1 LFTLRFQGD
10 CSLPIG
16 ELMKKKILTLSDHP
30 LSPSGVGTQTKYVI
44 EALLKTGEYQIIS
57 LAGAIKHANYQ
68 PVKTEQFGDDWI
80 IHPVDGYGSQD
91 LVRSILRT
99 EKIDMVWIMT
109 DPRFW
114 GWLWEIDDEIRAL
127 CPLVYYHVWDNYPY
141 PKFNRRHYL
150 SNDAIATISKVTDD
164 IVKTVAPE
172 VDSLYIPHAVRDDVF
187 FPMSDGDN
195 KKSKSLTL
203 SQVGAEDKFIFF
215 WNNRNARR
223 KQSGSLLFWYN
234 ELLERIGRDKT
245 CLIMHTD
252 VKDFNGQDLQAI
264 VEELGLV
271 SGEVMF
277 STSKLPSEDLAKMY
291 NMADCTINVSDAE
304 GFGLA
309 TLESLSCGT
318 PIIATMT
325 GGLQEQV
332 TDGKNFFGVGLE
344 PASKAIIG
352 SQEIPW
358 IYEDRLSGKEVVNAM
373 QFMVELPKKELKK
386 LGKLGREHVLNNY
399 SFENFEKT
407 WVKFVADT
415 MKKHGSWADRKEYKN
430 WTLEEIS

>member
-1 LFTLRFQGD
+1 
-10 CSLPIG
+10 
-16 ELMKKKILTLSDHP
+16 MKKKILTLSDHP

-44 EALLKTGEYQIIS
+44 EALLKTGNYQVVS

-68 PVKTEQFGDDWI
+68 PVKTEQYGDDWV
-80 IHPVDGYGSQD
+80 IHPVDGYGTPD
-91 LVRSILRT
+91 LVRSIIRT

-114 GWLWEIDDEIRAL
+114 GWIWEMDDEIRGV

-141 PKFNRRHYL
+141 PTFNRKHYL

-172 VDSLYIPHAVRDDVF
+172 VESVYIPHAVDSEIFKPVDEKIISDYKRD
-187 FPMSDGDN
+187 
-195 KKSKSLTL
+195 TL
-203 SQVGAEDKFIFF
+203 KAAGNDEKFVFF

-223 KQSGSLLFWYN
+223 KQSGSLLFWFK
-234 ELLERIGRDKT
+234 ELLDRVGKDKA
-245 CLIMHTD
+245 CMIMHTD
-252 VKDFNGQDLQAI
+252 PKDPHGQDLAKI
-264 VEELGLV
+264 LEETGLDN
-271 SGEVMF
+271 GEVMF
-277 STSKLPSEDLAKMY
+277 STNKFPSEQLALMY

-332 TDGKNFFGVGLE
+332 TDGKHYFGIGLE

-352 SQEIPW
+352 SQDIPW
-358 IYEDRLSGKEVVNAM
+358 IYEDRLDGEDVINAM
-373 QFMVELPKKELKK
+373 QEMIEMDPEQRKHLGEAGRKHVQENYNFKDFNESWVALVEKLVKE
-386 LGKLGREHVLNNY
+386 
-399 SFENFEKT
+399 
-407 WVKFVADT
+407 
-415 MKKHGSWADRKEYKN
+415 HGSWEDRKKYKA
-430 WTLEEIS
+430 WTLEEMS

>member
-1 LFTLRFQGD
+1 
-10 CSLPIG
+10 
-16 ELMKKKILTLSDHP
+16 MKKKILTLSDHP

-44 EALLKTGEYQIIS
+44 EALLKTGNYQVVS

-68 PVKTEQFGDDWI
+68 PVKTEQYGDDWV
-80 IHPVDGYGSQD
+80 IHPVDGYGTPD
-91 LVRSILRT
+91 LVRSIIRT

-114 GWLWEIDDEIRAL
+114 GWIWEMDDEIRGV

-141 PKFNRRHYL
+141 PTFNRKHYL

-172 VDSLYIPHAVRDDVF
+172 VESVYIPHAVDSEIFKPVDEKVI
-187 FPMSDGDN
+187 SDYKTN
-195 KKSKSLTL
+195 TL
-203 SQVGAEDKFIFF
+203 KAAGNDGKFVFF

-223 KQSGSLLFWYN
+223 KQSGSLLFWFK
-234 ELLERIGRDKT
+234 ELLDRVGKDKA
-245 CLIMHTD
+245 CMIMHTD
-252 VKDFNGQDLQAI
+252 PKDPHGQDLAKI
-264 VEELGLV
+264 LEETELDN
-271 SGEVMF
+271 GEVMF
-277 STSKLPSEDLAKMY
+277 STNKFPSEQLALMY

-332 TDGKNFFGVGLE
+332 TDGRNYFGIGLE

-352 SQEIPW
+352 SQDIPW
-358 IYEDRLSGKEVVNAM
+358 IYEDRLDGEDVINAM
-373 QFMVELPKKELKK
+373 QEMIEMDPEQRKHLGEAGRKHVQENYNFKDFNESWVALVEKLVKE
-386 LGKLGREHVLNNY
+386 
-399 SFENFEKT
+399 
-407 WVKFVADT
+407 
-415 MKKHGSWADRKEYKN
+415 HGSWEDRKKYKA
-430 WTLEEIS
+430 WTLEEMS

>member
-1 LFTLRFQGD
+1 
-10 CSLPIG
+10 
-16 ELMKKKILTLSDHP
+16 MKKKILTLSDHP

-44 EALLKTGEYQIIS
+44 EALLKTGNYQVVS

-68 PVKTEQFGDDWI
+68 PVKTEQYGDDWV
-80 IHPVDGYGSQD
+80 IHPVDGYGTPD
-91 LVRSILRT
+91 LVRSIIRT

-114 GWLWEIDDEIRAL
+114 GWIWEMDDEIRGV

-141 PKFNRRHYL
+141 PTFNRKHYL

-172 VDSLYIPHAVRDDVF
+172 VESVYIPHAVDSEIFKPVDEKIISDYKRD
-187 FPMSDGDN
+187 
-195 KKSKSLTL
+195 TL
-203 SQVGAEDKFIFF
+203 KAAGNDEKFVFF

-223 KQSGSLLFWYN
+223 KQSGSLLFWFK
-234 ELLERIGRDKT
+234 ELLDRVGKDKA
-245 CLIMHTD
+245 CMIMHTD
-252 VKDFNGQDLQAI
+252 PKDPHGQDLAKI
-264 VEELGLV
+264 LEETGLDN
-271 SGEVMF
+271 GEVMF
-277 STSKLPSEDLAKMY
+277 STNKFPSEQLALMY

-332 TDGKNFFGVGLE
+332 TDGKNYFGIGLE

-352 SQEIPW
+352 SQDIPW
-358 IYEDRLSGKEVVNAM
+358 IYEDRLDGEDVINAM
-373 QFMVELPKKELKK
+373 QEMIEMDPEQRKHLGEAGRKHVQENYNFKDFNESWVALVEKLVKE
-386 LGKLGREHVLNNY
+386 
-399 SFENFEKT
+399 
-407 WVKFVADT
+407 
-415 MKKHGSWADRKEYKN
+415 HGSWEDRKKYKA
-430 WTLEEIS
+430 WTLEEMS

>member
-1 LFTLRFQGD
+1 MRFQGD

-44 EALLKTGEYQIIS
+44 EALLKTGNYQVIS
-57 LAGAIKHANYQ
+57 LGGAIKHSNYQ
-68 PVKTEQFGDDWI
+68 PVKTEQYGDDWI
-80 IHPVDGYGSQD
+80 IHPVDGYGTQD
-91 LVRSILRT
+91 LVRSVIRT
-99 EKIDMVWIMT
+99 EKIDAVWIMT

-114 GWLWEIDDEIRAL
+114 GWLWEIDDEVRSV
-127 CPLVYYHVWDNYPY
+127 CPIVYYHVWDNYPY
-141 PKFNRRHYL
+141 PKYNRNHYL

-172 VDSLYIPHAVRDDVF
+172 VESVYIPHAVNSEVF
-187 FPMSDGDN
+187 KPLEAEEVAKYREHVLKEN
-195 KKSKSLTL
+195 K
-203 SQVGAEDKFIFF
+203 DKFVFF

-223 KQSGSLLFWYN
+223 KQSGSLLFWFKDF
-234 ELLERIGRDKT
+234 LDKVGDDKA

-252 VKDFNGQDLQAI
+252 VKDPHGQDLNKI
-264 VEELGLV
+264 ISELDMDDGQ
-271 SGEVMF
+271 VMF
-277 STSKLPSEDLAKMY
+277 STQKLPAEDLARLY

-318 PIIATMT
+318 PIIVTMT

-332 TDGKNFFGVGLE
+332 TDGEEFFGIGLE

-352 SQEIPW
+352 SQDIPW
-358 IYEDRLSGKEVVNAM
+358 IYEDRLNGSDVTNALLDM
-373 QFMVELPKKELKK
+373 FEMSEEDRKALGEKGRQHVEK
-386 LGKLGREHVLNNY
+386 NY
-399 SFENFEKT
+399 SFKDFEETWVSFMEKT
-407 WVKFVADT
+407 
-415 MKKHGSWADRKEYKN
+415 MKENGSWADRKNYQK
-430 WTLEEIS
+430 WTLKELR